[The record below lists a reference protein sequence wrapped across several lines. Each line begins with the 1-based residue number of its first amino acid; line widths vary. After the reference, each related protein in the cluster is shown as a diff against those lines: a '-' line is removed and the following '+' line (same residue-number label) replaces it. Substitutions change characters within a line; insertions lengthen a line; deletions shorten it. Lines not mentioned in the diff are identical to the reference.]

1 MSAKKTPLLRS
12 TVYTLSVSVPGI
24 RQKARAA
31 GRSDHLYMDIKGY
44 LKNKRDVVDRA
55 LEKIVPPSATYPPR
69 VFDAM
74 RYSLFAGGKRIRPIL
89 AIAAA
94 ESLGAADAGLMP
106 IAGAL
111 ELIHTYS
118 LVHDDL
124 PAMDNDDLRRGRPTC
139 HKVYGDAIAIL
150 AGDGLLNLAFEVLT
164 DPRRLKS
171 VPANRMLAITADIAH
186 ASGVFGM
193 VGGQVVDM
201 ESEGKDV
208 DFPTL
213 EYIHT
218 HKTGALLRASV
229 RAGAL
234 YGRASAKR
242 LRALTRYGEFAGLA
256 FQIADDIL
264 DITGTEEEIGKDVG
278 SDLEKGKKTFPSFYG
293 LEESR
298 RRAREVS
305 ERAVA
310 ALADFDRKAD
320 PLRELAKYI
329 VTRVN

>member
-1 MSAKKTPLLRS
+1 
-12 TVYTLSVSVPGI
+12 
-24 RQKARAA
+24 
-31 GRSDHLYMDIKGY
+31 MDIKAY
-44 LKNKRDVVDRA
+44 ITKKKDLVDKA
-55 LEKIVPPSATYPPR
+55 LEKLVPPAKLFPAS
-69 VFDAM
+69 VHEAM
-74 RYSLFAGGKRIRPIL
+74 RYSLFAGGKRVRPVL

-94 ESLGAADAGLMP
+94 EALGARTADLLPVAGS
-106 IAGAL
+106 L

-118 LVHDDL
+118 LIHDDL

-139 HKVYGDAIAIL
+139 HKVYGEAVAIL
-150 AGDGLLNLAFEVLT
+150 AGDGLLNMAFEVLS
-164 DPRRLKS
+164 DPRRLKA
-171 VPANRMLAITADIAH
+171 VPAGRLVSIIKEIST

-218 HKTGALLRASV
+218 HKTGALIRASV
-229 RAGAL
+229 RTGAL
-234 YGRASAKR
+234 YAKAGKR
-242 LRALTRYGEFAGLA
+242 QFIALSRYGELVGLA

-264 DITGTEEEIGKDVG
+264 DITGTQETIGKDVG
-278 SDLEKGKKTFPSFYG
+278 SDVKKGKKTFPGFYG

-298 RRAREVS
+298 TRAHEVADKAVQSLRE
-305 ERAVA
+305 
-310 ALADFDRKAD
+310 FDRKAD

-329 VTRVN
+329 VNRVN